1 MKPILD
7 PMCGARMFYFD
18 KDNKNVL
25 FCDIRNETYWTR
37 QYKKVEVRPDIVM
50 DAKKMNFPDNTF
62 HLVILDPPH
71 LINCGKTSDMA
82 KSYGVLEKEW
92 HAGMK
97 AIFDEAWRVLKPYG
111 TLIFKW
117 ADKDVSLAELLY
129 VLEREPLFGDKKPAA
144 NKAGTNRFF
153 LVFFKD
159 E

>member
-1 MKPILD
+1 MAKNKKRIEKSVRFCFYGEVIMKP
-7 PMCGARMFYFD
+7 
-18 KDNKNVL
+18 
-25 FCDIRNETYWTR
+25 
-37 QYKKVEVRPDIVM
+37 
-50 DAKKMNFPDNTF
+50 
-62 HLVILDPPH
+62 ILDPPH

>member
-37 QYKKVEVRPDIVM
+37 QYKKVELRPDIVM
-50 DAKKMNFPDNTF
+50 DAKNMNFPDNTF

-71 LINCGKTSDMA
+71 LINFGKTSDMA

-92 HAGMK
+92 HADMK
-97 AIFDEAWRVLKPYG
+97 AIFDEAWRVLKPCG

-117 ADKDVSLAELLY
+117 SDKDVSLRELLY

>member
-7 PMCGARMFYFD
+7 PMCGSRMFYFD
-18 KDNKNVL
+18 KNNKSVL
-25 FCDIRNETYWTR
+25 FGDIRDETHLTR
-37 QYKKVEVRPDIVM
+37 QYKKLEIHPDQIM
-50 DAKKMNFPDNTF
+50 DARDLEFPDNSF

-82 KSYGVLEKEW
+82 KSYGVLEKAW
-92 HAGMK
+92 HEDMK
-97 AIFDEAWRVLKPYG
+97 RIFKEAWRVLKPNG

-129 VLEREPLFGDKKPAA
+129 VLERQPVFGDKKPSA

>member
-1 MKPILD
+1 
-7 PMCGARMFYFD
+7 
-18 KDNKNVL
+18 
-25 FCDIRNETYWTR
+25 
-37 QYKKVEVRPDIVM
+37 M
-50 DAKKMNFPDNTF
+50 DARKLDFPDDTF
-62 HLVILDPPH
+62 YLVVLDPPH

-82 KSYGVLEKEW
+82 KSYGYLEKAW
-92 HAGMK
+92 HEDMK
-97 AIFDEAWRVLKPYG
+97 RIFNEAWRVLRPHG

-129 VLEREPLFGDKKPAA
+129 VLERQPVFGDKKPSA

>member
-7 PMCGARMFYFD
+7 PMCCSRMFYFD
-18 KDNKNVL
+18 KNNKSVL
-25 FCDIRNETYWTR
+25 FGDIRDETHWTR
-37 QYKKVEVRPDIVM
+37 QYKKLEIHPDQIM
-50 DAKKMNFPDNTF
+50 DARDLEFPDNSF

-82 KSYGVLEKEW
+82 KSYGVLEK
-92 HAGMK
+92 
-97 AIFDEAWRVLKPYG
+97 AWRVLKPNG

-129 VLEREPLFGDKKPAA
+129 VLEREPVFGDKKPAA

>member
-1 MKPILD
+1 MQKILD
-7 PMCGARMFYFD
+7 PMSGARMFYFD
-18 KDNKNVL
+18 KNNKSVL
-25 FCDIRNETYWTR
+25 FGDIRDETHWTR
-37 QYKKVEVRPDIVM
+37 QYKKLEIHPDQIM
-50 DAKKMNFPDNTF
+50 DARDLEFPDNSF

-82 KSYGVLEKEW
+82 KSYGYLEK
-92 HAGMK
+92 
-97 AIFDEAWRVLKPYG
+97 AWRVLRPNG

-129 VLEREPLFGDKKPAA
+129 VLEREPVFGDKKPAA

>member
-7 PMCGARMFYFD
+7 PMCGSRMFYFD
-18 KDNKNVL
+18 KNNKSVL
-25 FCDIRNETYWTR
+25 FGDIRDETHWTR
-37 QYKKVEVRPDIVM
+37 QYKKLEIHPDQLM
-50 DAKKMNFPDNTF
+50 DARELEFPDNTF
-62 HLVILDPPH
+62 SLVVLDPPH

-82 KSYGVLEKEW
+82 KSYGVLEKAW
-92 HAGMK
+92 HADMK
-97 AIFDEAWRVLKPYG
+97 KIFNEAWRVLKPNG

-117 ADKDVSLAELLY
+117 ADKDVSLVALLY
-129 VLEREPLFGDKKPAA
+129 VQEREPVFGDKKPAA

>member
-1 MKPILD
+1 
-7 PMCGARMFYFD
+7 
-18 KDNKNVL
+18 
-25 FCDIRNETYWTR
+25 
-37 QYKKVEVRPDIVM
+37 M
-50 DAKKMNFPDNTF
+50 DARDLEFPDNSF

-82 KSYGVLEKEW
+82 KSYGVLEKAW
-92 HAGMK
+92 HEDMK
-97 AIFDEAWRVLKPYG
+97 RIFKEAWRVLKPNG

-129 VLEREPLFGDKKPAA
+129 VLERQPVFGDKKPSA